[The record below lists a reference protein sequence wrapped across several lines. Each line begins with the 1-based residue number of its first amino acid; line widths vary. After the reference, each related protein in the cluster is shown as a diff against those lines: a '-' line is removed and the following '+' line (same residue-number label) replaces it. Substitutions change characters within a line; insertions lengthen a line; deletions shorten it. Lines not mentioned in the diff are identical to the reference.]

1 METNRSVK
9 IIEAISK
16 SAATQI
22 GELMKRYPDDLA
34 VHDRRI
40 LDGLENAV
48 CEIAWVVGDTH
59 THMAVLGV
67 SEEQNQMVNCFAR
80 LANDDVYFRLS
91 LLAGNQF
98 RLTALDRA
106 AFEKLSSTKIAF
118 VRAGNNLN
126 FTLLKNALP
135 IAAVSI
141 ESQGNWKTRSF
152 KIQIRPILDLS
163 VFDRHAVLEWSR
175 WSIGK
180 ETGSLFFEAEEPI
193 WEPML
198 KYPERRHP
206 ALT

>member
-34 VHDRRI
+34 AHDRRI

-80 LANDDVYFRLS
+80 LANEDVYFCLS

-118 VRAGNNLN
+118 AKVGGNLN
-126 FTLLKNALP
+126 FTMLKNALP
-135 IAAVSI
+135 IAGVNILAK
-141 ESQGNWKTRSF
+141 GDWKTRWF
-152 KIQIRPILDLS
+152 EIHIRPILDLS
-163 VFDRHAVLEWSR
+163 VIDRHAVLEWSR

-180 ETGSLFFEAEEPI
+180 ETGSLFFKAEEPI
-193 WEPML
+193 WEPMHE
-198 KYPERRHP
+198 YQERKHP
-206 ALT
+206 VLT